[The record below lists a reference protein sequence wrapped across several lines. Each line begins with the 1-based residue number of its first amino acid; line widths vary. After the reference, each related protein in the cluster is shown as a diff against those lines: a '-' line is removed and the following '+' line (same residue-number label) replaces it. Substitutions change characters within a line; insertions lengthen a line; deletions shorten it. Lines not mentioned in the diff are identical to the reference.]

1 MQLKAK
7 VVIAPALAIARA
19 LAVALVC
26 LTAVQLV
33 VTHARGLAAIH
44 ATTVVRVHATDVK
57 PLKDKM
63 GIFYYSHLVS
73 FCFGKYKD
81 DNFCCN

>member
-7 VVIAPALAIARA
+7 VVIAPALAIAQA
-19 LAVALVC
+19 LAVAHAC

-33 VTHARGLAAIH
+33 ATHARVLAAIH
-44 ATTVVRVHATDVK
+44 ATTVVRVHVTDVK

-63 GIFYYSHLVS
+63 GIYYYSHLVH
-73 FCFGKYKD
+73 FLLWKIQGR
-81 DNFCCN
+81 